1 MKLEVHVMITLST
14 SPEPKT
20 LKSPRL
26 KVELQRLRQTDNY
39 RNFYYLLRTYALIAA
54 VIGGAIWFYHFQRS
68 AGLSFWWNV
77 PVTLLAITAIGALQH
92 QLAGLAHEGAH
103 HTLFRNRYL
112 NELASDWL
120 CMFPLLTTTH
130 HYRLQHLAHHQFVND
145 PERDPDLSQL
155 QSSGHWLK
163 FPLSKAQFCR
173 ALARQLW
180 PPRLMRFMRV
190 RARYNAVPT
199 AHSPY
204 LRKGWKPARLPVVV
218 GAGYL
223 VGLIGLLAMLVR
235 QGDPTALAVW
245 PAVAWLGMAI
255 FYLVLPGRLYHQ
267 TRIHSTI
274 SPRWMS
280 VGRLTHTSAV
290 FACLAWIT
298 LATGE
303 WAAFYYVLLWTVPAF
318 TSLSFF
324 MILRQLVQ
332 HGNAGRGWLTNTR
345 VFFLKP
351 VVRFSV
357 FPIGQDYHL
366 PHHLFATV
374 PHYRL
379 PELHEILLE
388 CADYRAQAVVVEGYF
403 QPPRPGAERPTVI
416 EVLGPAYAPRVG
428 SDVYIDNTVLEGVRV
443 DEKTDI
449 LREARL
455 SQTETGAA
463 STDFTDSA
471 DEGPVTSVRPT
482 LNRFGSVAAGGS

>member
-1 MKLEVHVMITLST
+1 MKCEVEVMIAVYTV
-14 SPEPKT
+14 PEPKT
-20 LKSPRL
+20 LKSTEL
-26 KVELQRLRQTDNY
+26 KEQLQRLRQTDNY
-39 RNFYYLLRTYALIAA
+39 RNIYYLLRTYALIAA
-54 VIGGAIWFYHFQRS
+54 VIGGAVWFYHFQRS

-77 PVTLLAITAIGALQH
+77 PVTFLAITAIGALQH

-103 HTLFRNRYL
+103 HILFRNRYQ

-155 QSSGHWLK
+155 QASGHWLT
-163 FPLSKAQFCR
+163 FPLTKRQLCR

-190 RARYNAVPT
+190 RARFNAVGS

-204 LRKGWKPARLPVVV
+204 LRRGWKPSRLPVLV
-218 GAGYL
+218 GVGYL
-223 VGLIGLLAMLVR
+223 VGLIGLLAALVR
-235 QGDPTALAVW
+235 EGDAIALAVW
-245 PAVAWLGMAI
+245 PAVAWLGMVL
-255 FYLVLPGRLYHQ
+255 FYLLLPERLYHQ

-290 FACLAWIT
+290 FAGLAWIT
-298 LATGE
+298 RATGE
-303 WAAFYYVLLWTVPAF
+303 WAALYYLLLWIVPAF
-318 TSLSFF
+318 TALSFF

-345 VFFLKP
+345 VFFLRP
-351 VVRFSV
+351 LIRFSV

-388 CADYRAQAVVVEGYF
+388 CADYRDQAVVVEGYF
-403 QPPRPGAERPTVI
+403 APPRRPAERPTVLD
-416 EVLGPAYAPRVG
+416 VLGPAYAPREE

-443 DEKTDI
+443 DEKPDI

-455 SQTETGAA
+455 SQTQTAA
-463 STDFTDSA
+463 
-471 DEGPVTSVRPT
+471 P
-482 LNRFGSVAAGGS
+482 RFHEVAAHPQPAGS